1 MKRISHILIVLTF
14 FLSAAPSLA
23 YGQSASGPAGPRNPD
38 LPQALFLPL
47 VGRSGEPLSVSGK
60 VIDRNNQPL
69 ANVQIV
75 DGLGNSTSTDS
86 KGQYSLNELT
96 GNTFAIAPSK
106 PGLVFS
112 PSMLSG
118 KLSNPVTGQD
128 FTGITACADV
138 MVNGDFETGGTP
150 FPGWDFP
157 ATPFTA
163 APVQDLPHSGTTS
176 ARTGILKASQNIYS
190 YSSARSKTITIPSD
204 ATSVNLRL
212 WLYQIST
219 EATSAAVQD
228 VPLGLKADS
237 VALAT
242 DSQYVLVLKP
252 GPNLE
257 DDTVLKNL
265 LGIRSNS
272 QVWTFYDF
280 NLSEFAGQTIKIQ
293 AGTYNDG
300 FGGVTAMY
308 VDDVTLEV
316 CDGGT
321 TPPPTPTPA
330 PSPTPPPPGV
340 CSERLSNNS
349 FETTSSWYIPITV
362 FSAGYSTDL
371 ANTGVSSMRTGIV
384 YSPHNRFSYS
394 DAGQQVTI
402 PSGNTTAVLGLWEYS
417 TSGETSLQALPSPEP
432 TGKPFS
438 VQAVG
443 NDLQYVLIL
452 DIYGN
457 WIDTLLWQR
466 SNAQLWT
473 FHQYDVSN
481 YIGTTIKI
489 QFGTYN
495 DGLNG
500 ITSMYVDDVS
510 LQACP

>member
-1 MKRISHILIVLTF
+1 MKRIPHILIILTLL
-14 FLSAAPSLA
+14 LSAAPSLA
-23 YGQSASGPAGPRNPD
+23 YGQAGPNNPN
-38 LPQALFLPL
+38 LPNNLFLPL
-47 VGRSGEPLSVSGK
+47 VGSGPGPLSVSGK
-60 VIDRNNQPL
+60 VVDHNNQPL

-86 KGQYSLNELT
+86 KGQYTLSGLS
-96 GNTFAIAPSK
+96 GDTFAVAPSK

-128 FTGITACADV
+128 FTGITACTDV
-138 MVNGDFETGGTP
+138 MVNGGFESDTG
-150 FPGWDFP
+150 WVFP

-163 APVQDLPHSGTTS
+163 GYSTDLFHTGVRS

-190 YSSARSKTITIPSD
+190 YSSARTQEITIPSD

-212 WLYQIST
+212 WLYPISS
-219 EATSAAVQD
+219 EPPSAVVQD
-228 VPLGLKADS
+228 VPVGMKADS
-237 VALAT
+237 IALAS

-252 GPNLE
+252 GASGNLE

-265 LGIRSNS
+265 LGVRRNT
-272 QVWTFYDF
+272 QAWTFYDF
-280 NLSEFAGQTIKIQ
+280 NLTEFAGKTIKIQ

-316 CDGGT
+316 CNGGSV
-321 TPPPTPTPA
+321 PSPTPTPA

-340 CSERLSNNS
+340 CSERISNNS
-349 FETTSSWYIPITV
+349 FETISSWYIPITV

-371 ANTGVSSMRTGIV
+371 AHTGVSSMRTGIV
-384 YSPHNRFSYS
+384 YAPHNRFSYS

-402 PSGNTTAVLGLWEYS
+402 PSGNTTAILGLWEYS
-417 TSGETSLQALPSPEP
+417 TSGATSLLALPPPEP
-432 TGKPFS
+432 TGKPFG

-452 DIYGN
+452 DVFGN

-473 FHQYDVSN
+473 FHQYDISK
-481 YIGTTIKI
+481 YIGRTIKI

-495 DGLNG
+495 DGLDG